1 MSLIQLISALAGDSE
16 LAVVVTDGLLLA
28 SGPHIRYVNAAFE
41 RLTGYASQELIG
53 ASPRILQG
61 PATSLAARK
70 RMAKA
75 LRAGQ
80 RHSTTLVNYRKSGE
94 PYRCAIDI
102 FPLLTPEGEPFA
114 AVALEREAPP
124 RRGRRRAQGGED

>member
-1 MSLIQLISALAGDSE
+1 MPLIQLISALAGDNE

-28 SGPHIRYVNAAFE
+28 SGPHILYVNAAFE

-70 RMAKA
+70 RLSKA

-94 PYRCAIDI
+94 PYRCAIDM
-102 FPLLTPEGEPFA
+102 FPLLTPEGELFA
-114 AVALEREAPP
+114 AVALEREAPR
-124 RRGRRRAQGGED
+124 RRGRRPAQGGED